1 MKRTVAV
8 DPGLRGCGV
17 AMFDDGVLMSAWYE
31 KNPELTGD
39 GMEAILA
46 MAMAVRH
53 AAADEVVVEFPHVYA
68 GSKSKGDPH
77 DLLVLAAIDGAI
89 GAFATI
95 PLGGRDGAKVRHVFP
110 SEWKGQLDK
119 DACWHRVEGRL
130 QEFEKRII
138 HWPCASLRHNVQDA
152 LGIGLF
158 AVGRFERKM
167 VIHR

>member
-1 MKRTVAV
+1 MKRVVAV

-17 AMFDDGVLMSAWYE
+17 SVFDDGVLMRAQYMT
-31 KNPELTGD
+31 NPEKTGD

-46 MAMAVRH
+46 MALMCYHEAE
-53 AAADEVVVEFPHVYA
+53 EVVVEFPHVYA

-89 GAFATI
+89 GAYAS
-95 PLGGRDGAKVRHVFP
+95 RDGAKVRRIFP

-119 DACWHRVEGRL
+119 DACWRRVEGRL
-130 QEFEKRII
+130 TEPEKRAIS
-138 HWPCASLRHNVQDA
+138 WPCESLRHNVADSV
-152 LGIGLF
+152 GIGLF